1 MVYTPRYLDICITHT
16 YSIRSFD
23 YVGYWS
29 GDTRPTK
36 YIQTRSVMRLLIP
49 LKKSDVNFNVRV
61 YVFTL
66 YAFISDGDLYSR

>member
-1 MVYTPRYLDICITHT
+1 
-16 YSIRSFD
+16 
-23 YVGYWS
+23 
-29 GDTRPTK
+29 
-36 YIQTRSVMRLLIP
+36 MRLLIP